1 MDHCFVD
8 KCRENMLLYNNK
20 EVAMNASIEWCIQ
33 RDILRDFLI
42 SNRSEVEMRT
52 LYEWDPEKYERL
64 VRKEGFEEGK
74 EVGIEEGI
82 EIGTEKGT
90 EKNFLLYKAMKADDR
105 LDEFDRAAD
114 DKELFQKLVLEYKL

>member
-1 MDHCFVD
+1 
-8 KCRENMLLYNNK
+8 
-20 EVAMNASIEWCIQ
+20 
-33 RDILRDFLI
+33 
-42 SNRSEVEMRT
+42 MRT

-64 VRKEGFEEGK
+64 VRKEGFIEGK
-74 EVGIEEGI
+74 EVGIEIGTEKGI

>member
-20 EVAMNASIEWCIQ
+20 EVAMNESIEWCIQ

-64 VRKEGFEEGK
+64 VRKEGFEEGV
-74 EVGIEEGI
+74 ELSS
-82 EIGTEKGT
+82 T
-90 EKNFLLYKAMKADDR
+90 LYKAMKADDR

>member
-20 EVAMNASIEWCIQ
+20 EVAMNESIEWCIQ
-33 RDILRDFLI
+33 QDILRDFLI

-64 VRKEGFEEGK
+64 VRKEGFEEG
-74 EVGIEEGI
+74 I
-82 EIGTEKGT
+82 EKGT